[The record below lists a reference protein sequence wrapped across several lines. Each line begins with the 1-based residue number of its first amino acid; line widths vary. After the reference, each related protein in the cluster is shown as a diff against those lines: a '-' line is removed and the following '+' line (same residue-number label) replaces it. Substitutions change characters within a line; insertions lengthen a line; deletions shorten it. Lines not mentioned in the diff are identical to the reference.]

1 MQSLV
6 TMTDVQKQNPLLV
19 VLKHYVRHFG
29 KNVDPT
35 DFAIGLPVSHQDLTV
50 DMVPRAFARLGLTA
64 YIVDDVEITQDIL
77 PVCALMNNGH
87 YAIIHSKNDETY
99 QIERPGFYEGIRKF
113 PIKEMND
120 KLANKIII
128 AGHAFEAIEEKHIP
142 QKEKGHWFWSHFK
155 NQRVLIRDII
165 LGTLTANILAVAIS
179 LFTLQVYDRV
189 IPNQSVPTLWVLVC
203 GVVIAILLEAML
215 RVARATLIDI
225 SGREIEIKISTMLFQ
240 RFMGMRLSKRPQGPG
255 SLLYSMR
262 EFGSV
267 REFFTTSSISSA
279 ADIPFV
285 IIFVGLIYTIA
296 GNIAYIIVA
305 AMVLIIVPSLF
316 ARSRMEALSEEMLGG
331 HSSANK
337 VLIQS
342 AYGLD
347 TIKSLRAESYF
358 QGQWEEILELTSEK
372 TTQQRLLAA
381 KLTFWAQGVQQT
393 AYISAIVAGVY
404 MVFLGELTVGA
415 IIAISI
421 LTSRTLSPVTS
432 LSNVLARWQQVRS
445 SLDGLDMIADSEQE
459 KPPGKHFVTAD
470 SLEGDFALSDI
481 IYQYHEEAPNAL
493 EISALTLKAGQN
505 IGLLGTNGSGKS
517 TLLKLLSGLYD
528 ANHGQITIDALSMS
542 QVSPEDLRRH
552 IGYLT
557 QETKL
562 FTGTLRQNLEL
573 AVGPC
578 DDSRLFEALQFSGLA
593 GHVKAHPLGLD
604 MPISDGETGVSVGQK
619 QSIGLARLYL
629 QDPSIVLLDE
639 PTASFDQML
648 ERQIVNNLKAWL
660 VGKTCVLSTHR
671 PAALELLDEIVVLQH
686 GKVYLQGPAKDVIAK
701 LSAPKPSVEKI
712 ENAKILRSA

>member
-1 MQSLV
+1 MKELLQR
-6 TMTDVQKQNPLLV
+6 TDVKKQNPLLI
-19 VLKHYVRHFG
+19 VLKHYVRLFG
-29 KNVDPT
+29 KNVEYS
-35 DFAIGLPVSHQDLTV
+35 DFAIGLPVNHQDLTV
-50 DMVPRAFARLGLTA
+50 EMVPRAFKRLGLTA
-64 YIVDDVEITQDIL
+64 HIVENVAITEDIL
-77 PVCALMNNGH
+77 PVCALLKNGD
-87 YAIIHSKNDETY
+87 YVIIHSQGDETY
-99 QIERPGFYEGIRKF
+99 DVERPGFYEGIRRF
-113 PIKEMND
+113 PIKEMNE
-120 KLANKIII
+120 KLANNFII
-128 AGHAFEAIEEKHIP
+128 AGHAFEAIEQRHIP
-142 QKEKGHWFWSHFK
+142 QKEKGHWFWSNFK
-155 NQRVLIRDII
+155 NQRVLIRDIVF
-165 LGTLTANILAVAIS
+165 GTLTANILAVAIS

-189 IPNQSVPTLWVLVC
+189 IPNQSIPTLWVLVG
-203 GVVIAILLEAML
+203 GVFIAILLEAML

-225 SGREIEIKISTMLFQ
+225 SGREIEINISTMLFQ

-267 REFFTTSSISSA
+267 REFFTTSSISSV

-296 GNIAYIIVA
+296 GNIAYIIIA
-305 AMVLIIVPSLF
+305 AMALIIIPSFL

-342 AYGLD
+342 AYGLE
-347 TIKSLRAESYF
+347 TIKSLRAESFF
-358 QGQWEEILELTSEK
+358 QNQWEEILELTSEK
-372 TTQQRLLAA
+372 TTEQRLLAA

-404 MVFLGELTVGA
+404 MVFIGELTVGA

-459 KPPGKHFVTAD
+459 KPPGKHFVSAD
-470 SLEGDFALSDI
+470 SLKGEFLLKDV
-481 IYQYHEEAPNAL
+481 IYQYNADAPNAL
-493 EISALTLKAGQN
+493 EIPELTLKSGLN

-528 ANHGQITIDALSMS
+528 ASHGQLTVDGLSMT

-557 QETKL
+557 QETRI
-562 FTGTLRQNLEL
+562 FAGTLRQNLEL

-578 DDSRLFEALQFSGLA
+578 DDERLYEALQFAGLA
-593 GHVKAHPLGLD
+593 RHVKSHPLGLD
-604 MPISDGETGVSVGQK
+604 MLIDDGGTGVSVGQK

-629 QDPSIVLLDE
+629 QDPTIVLLDE

-648 ERQIVNNLKAWL
+648 ERQIVQNLKSWL
-660 VGKTCVLSTHR
+660 LGKTCILSTHR
-671 PAALELLDEIVVLQH
+671 PAALELLDEIVVLQQ
-686 GKVYLQGPAKDVIAK
+686 GKVYLQGPAQTVINK
-701 LSAPKPSVEKI
+701 LSAPKSSVKKV
-712 ENAKILRSA
+712 ENAQTLRSA